1 MSRTDLLAAGDPAG
15 ATTRFHDDGAAQAA
29 SPVMAAIPHAAL
41 ALLPAL
47 HREAGR
53 DLDLLGL
60 LAASPRFCLALM
72 AQAAM
77 VLTWAGMDGDISLG
91 ARFAWAA
98 ALLLGIA
105 AITRNHIQG
114 FARSPRPAS
123 LAAMVRELRAL
134 FLFTGMVWGFGAFL
148 MVPATAS
155 SAFTFIAAPVLAAA
169 LILRCEKAVLAF
181 AAPAS
186 ALAAIA
192 LWWRGQPLLA
202 VALTAV
208 SIAGISMLHCAIHRR
223 LLQR

>member
-15 ATTRFHDDGAAQAA
+15 PTTRFHDDGAAPAA

-41 ALLPAL
+41 ARLPML

-72 AQAAM
+72 AQAAV
-77 VLTWAGMDGDISLG
+77 VLAWSGMEGDISLG
-91 ARFAWAA
+91 ARFVWAA
-98 ALLLGIA
+98 SLVLGIA
-105 AITRNHIQG
+105 AMARNHILG
-114 FARSPRPAS
+114 FARSPRPAP
-123 LAAMVRELRAL
+123 LATAAGELRIL
-134 FLFTGMVWGFGAFL
+134 FLLTGMAWGLGAFL
-148 MVPATAS
+148 IVPATAS
-155 SAFTFIAAPVLAAA
+155 WAFTFIAAPVLTAAI
-169 LILRCEKAVLAF
+169 ILRCEKTVIAF

-202 VALTAV
+202 VALATV
-208 SIAGISMLHCAIHRR
+208 SIAGVSMLHRAIHRR